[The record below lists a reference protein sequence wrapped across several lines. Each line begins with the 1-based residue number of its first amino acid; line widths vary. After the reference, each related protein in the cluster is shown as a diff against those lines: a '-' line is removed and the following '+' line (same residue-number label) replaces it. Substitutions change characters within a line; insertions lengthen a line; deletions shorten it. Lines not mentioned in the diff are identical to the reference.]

1 MCLLFFSAN
10 TVQLCTWSSRSID
23 IYFNE
28 YSVYNQTFVY
38 DTTKVLS
45 RRHEDCVT
53 TFENMNV
60 CGKAH
65 FRFCVDVLHYGNHD
79 CSVEWNIDDNDECY
93 SELSSNSWFRTTNVS
108 TSCFLFI
115 LFKQNA
121 VVFF

>member
-1 MCLLFFSAN
+1 M
-10 TVQLCTWSSRSID
+10 QLCTKDSKNVVLKNRWDSK
-23 IYFNE
+23 
-28 YSVYNQTFVY
+28 TLVY
-38 DTTKVLS
+38 DTTNVLS
-45 RRHEDCVT
+45 RSYEDCLT
-53 TFENMNV
+53 NIENMNL

-121 VVFF
+121 GLCTH